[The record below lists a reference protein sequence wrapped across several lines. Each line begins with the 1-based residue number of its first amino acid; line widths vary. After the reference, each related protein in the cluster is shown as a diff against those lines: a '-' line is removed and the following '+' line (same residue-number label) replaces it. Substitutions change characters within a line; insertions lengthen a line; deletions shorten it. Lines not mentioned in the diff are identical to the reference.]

1 MIEDSKLTSD
11 VNWGCMLRSSQ
22 MLVAQVY
29 CCCISHINTFFY
41 DSSVISVNFPA
52 LGHYIFCYDLTF
64 QPWVIIYFVMMIAF
78 QLMVNSHF

>member
-29 CCCISHINTFFY
+29 CCCISHINTFCY
-41 DSSVISVNFPA
+41 DSSVIQ
-52 LGHYIFCYDLTF
+52 LTF
-64 QPWVIIYFVMMIAF
+64 QPWVIIYFVMMFAF